1 MVMNSSDLEKKLK
14 QLYVQSKILRLELDT
29 CYNNSEKR
37 SKTFDKIKEIK
48 KEIENVKFKIKLEKE
63 LKKYENNN
71 TN

>member
-14 QLYVQSKILRLELDT
+14 QLYAQAKILRLELDT

-37 SKTFDKIKEIK
+37 SKTFDKIKQIK